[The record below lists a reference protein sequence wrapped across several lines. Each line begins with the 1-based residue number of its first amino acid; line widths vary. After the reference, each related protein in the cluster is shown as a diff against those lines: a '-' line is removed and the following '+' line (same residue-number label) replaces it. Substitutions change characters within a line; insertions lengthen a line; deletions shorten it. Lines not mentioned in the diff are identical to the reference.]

1 MSGRVP
7 NALRLVESFLNSVD
21 AESGRDE
28 LGSLAGFHTWLAIH
42 QRGAVTITVS
52 EEERQLAGELRDA
65 LRAELRASTTGPHD
79 PGRRNAQVR
88 LDALAFRVPLRAR
101 VAAEGAWLAP
111 AAAGVLGVLGE
122 ILSAVVLADH
132 DGSLRRL
139 KICRAERCQVAFYDW
154 SKNASRCWCSM
165 QTCGNRNKTKAYR
178 GRRREAA
185 HSINLMPTLLVSNP
199 SEA

>member
-52 EEERQLAGELRDA
+52 EEERQLAGELRVA
-65 LRAELRASTTGPHD
+65 
-79 PGRRNAQVR
+79 
-88 LDALAFRVPLRAR
+88 LRAR